1 MGAGYEQLGR
11 ETIVVIP
18 VVFYLKVGEKLG
30 KLEVEKR
37 RAIEMEDYDLAKA
50 KKVRGFVSIFFSC
63 PLLFYFKAKLEAC
76 KHDMLRGFKRIL
88 CW

>member
-1 MGAGYEQLGR
+1 MSLSVGS
-11 ETIVVIP
+11 P
-18 VVFYLKVGEKLG
+18 VQISSVEMENQEK
-30 KLEVEKR
+30 KVEKR
-37 RAIEMEDYDLAKA
+37 KAIEMEDYDLAKA

-76 KHDMLRGFKRIL
+76 KHDMLRGFKRIH